1 MSVQQSTVVGTEHHP
16 VPPTA
21 SFSEAA
27 WARIAPLRE
36 AIDRLPFLRALED
49 GALPRDTFVYYM
61 AQDAH
66 YLADYGRALA
76 ACGSRST
83 LTDDLLF
90 WAGSATSTIAVER
103 ELHIAYIADLTAVE
117 KSPTCT
123 AYTSY
128 LLALSV
134 AGSYP
139 ELAAALLPCFWIYE
153 DVGTRLHDRVGDLTD
168 HPYRDWIATYADP
181 AFSVATRTAR
191 RIVDRLAADAPEG
204 TLTRMH
210 AAFRRA
216 AQYEW
221 MFWDAAG
228 RRETWPV

>member
-1 MSVQQSTVVGTEHHP
+1 MTAHTVRPAPGP
-16 VPPTA
+16 RSGAAAPPFTD
-21 SFSEAA
+21 AA
-27 WARIAPLRE
+27 WAGTASLRA

-49 GALPRDTFVYYM
+49 GSLPRETFVYYM

-66 YLADYGRALA
+66 YLADFGRALA
-76 ACGSRST
+76 ACASQSSAA
-83 LTDDLLF
+83 DDLLF
-90 WAGSATSTIAVER
+90 WAGSATAVVAVER
-103 ELHIAYIADLTAVE
+103 QLHAAHVADLTAGE
-117 KSPTCT
+117 KSPTCA

-128 LLALSV
+128 LLALSS
-134 AGSYP
+134 AGCYP

-153 DVGTRLHDRVGDLTD
+153 DVGTRLQDRVGDLAA
-168 HPYRDWIATYADP
+168 HPYGDWIGTYGDP
-181 AFSVATRTAR
+181 AFTESTRRAR
-191 RIVDRLAADAPEG
+191 EIVDRLAADAADAIRG
-204 TLTRMH
+204 RMH

>member
-1 MSVQQSTVVGTEHHP
+1 M
-16 VPPTA
+16 TA
-21 SFSEAA
+21 HMADPAAGPRAGAAPARFTDEA
-27 WARIAPLRE
+27 WAGIASLRT
-36 AIDRLPFLRALED
+36 AIDQLPFLRALED
-49 GALPRDTFVYYM
+49 GSLPRETFVYYM

-66 YLADYGRALA
+66 YLADFGRALA
-76 ACGSRST
+76 ACASQSSAA
-83 LTDDLLF
+83 DELLF
-90 WAGSATSTIAVER
+90 WAGSATAVVAVER
-103 ELHIAYIADLTAVE
+103 QLHGTYVADLTAGE

-128 LLALSV
+128 LLALSA

-153 DVGTRLHDRVGDLTD
+153 DVGTRLQDRVGDLAA
-168 HPYRDWIATYADP
+168 HPYGDWIGTYGDP
-181 AFSVATRTAR
+181 AFTESTRRAR
-191 RIVDRLAADAPEG
+191 QIVDGIAAGAAEAVRD
-204 TLTRMH
+204 RMH